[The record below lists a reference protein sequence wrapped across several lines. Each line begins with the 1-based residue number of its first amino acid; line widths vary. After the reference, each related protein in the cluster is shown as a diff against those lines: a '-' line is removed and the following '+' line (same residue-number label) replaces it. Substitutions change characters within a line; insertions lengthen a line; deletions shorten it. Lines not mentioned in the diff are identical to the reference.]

1 MDVIDK
7 KTMWSRRKQ
16 QASKKKNEGVLD
28 WAEEGA
34 EEETRKNESNI
45 GRQTKRIT
53 TNMTVEAEEAED
65 QEEAKNKKQKRKT
78 DAKTFFSENPH

>member
-28 WAEEGA
+28 WAEEG